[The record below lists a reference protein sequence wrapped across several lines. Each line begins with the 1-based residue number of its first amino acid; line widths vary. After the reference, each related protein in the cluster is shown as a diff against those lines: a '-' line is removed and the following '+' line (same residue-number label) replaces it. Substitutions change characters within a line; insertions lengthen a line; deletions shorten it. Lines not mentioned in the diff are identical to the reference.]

1 MLLADLKKGEKAK
14 ITGFTT
20 EDIPAKFL
28 EMGLV
33 PGAEIRYKC
42 SAPFNGPMCIM
53 LCKNKC
59 VLALRKTEAAYV
71 LVNKGE

>member
-14 ITGFTT
+14 IEGFVTD
-20 EDIPAKFL
+20 DIPAKFL

-33 PGAEIRYKC
+33 PGTQIRYKC
-42 SAPFNGPMCIM
+42 AAPFDGPMCIT

-59 VLALRKTEAAYV
+59 VLALRKKEAACI
-71 LVNKGE
+71 LIKKEA